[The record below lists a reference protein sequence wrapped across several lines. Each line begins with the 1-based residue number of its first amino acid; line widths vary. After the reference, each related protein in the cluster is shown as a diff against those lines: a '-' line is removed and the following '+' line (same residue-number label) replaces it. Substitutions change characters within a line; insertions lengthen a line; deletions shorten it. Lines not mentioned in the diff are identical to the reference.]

1 MTAHLYPQQLDGTSG
16 LIKLE
21 ILISDKLFDWSQ
33 PSRVKIMRGER
44 SRAPAPVV
52 LDPYRQQKEHW
63 ASFVSPPVERVGHQH
78 VELIDES
85 WTNSTRS
92 PIRDPA
98 IYQQVDYIMLWRI

>member
-1 MTAHLYPQQLDGTSG
+1 M
-16 LIKLE
+16 LIKLA
-21 ILISDKLFDWSQ
+21 ISVSDESFDWSQ
-33 PSRVKIMRGER
+33 PSRVKIRRGER

-63 ASFVSPPVERVGHQH
+63 ATFVSPPVERAGHEH

-98 IYQQVDYIMLWRI
+98 IYQQVDDIML